1 MKNMRIPTRPAP
13 TIAEALNKN
22 STNKKQSNENIKKK
36 PPPRPPP
43 PNLNKVQSK
52 SAWNLNQQF
61 DGISLIDL
69 SAPESLNTFV
79 ANRNRA
85 FGGSVSSSFSS
96 STSSLASSKKSFEY
110 DTVNADLRISP
121 VPLNAQSVFYLD
133 NNSSSSTQL
142 CVPTIIRPQGNKHTV
157 NKAPN
162 KSCQR
167 EQSPPMPLVPP
178 PSPPKET
185 AEVIVPYGVALYQ
198 FPATQAD
205 DLALQVNDVVFLLRQ
220 VNSEW
225 FYGRV
230 EDREGM
236 FPASFISIQV
246 PLSGEDNVVV
256 ALYEF
261 NPQVAGD
268 LKLRPGQ
275 MVHVTGRLS
284 DEWLVGE
291 SEGHVGQFP
300 SNFVDRVPSVL

>member
-1 MKNMRIPTRPAP
+1 MRIPTRPAP
-13 TIAEALNKN
+13 TIEEAVNKN
-22 STNKKQSNENIKKK
+22 STQQSLQYKKK

-43 PNLNKVQSK
+43 PNFNKIQSK
-52 SAWNLNQQF
+52 SAWNLSQQF

-69 SAPESLNTFV
+69 SPPESLSTFV

-96 STSSLASSKKSFEY
+96 STSSLASSKRSFEY
-110 DTVNADLRISP
+110 DSVNLDPWSTPASS
-121 VPLNAQSVFYLD
+121 NTQSVFYLD
-133 NNSSSSTQL
+133 SNAQL
-142 CVPTIIRPQGNKHTV
+142 SVPTIIRPQSNKRTV
-157 NKAPN
+157 NKTTN
-162 KSCQR
+162 ELSQR
-167 EQSPPMPLVPP
+167 EQSPPMPSVPP

-185 AEVIVPYGVALYQ
+185 AEVIVPYGVALYH
-198 FPATQAD
+198 FPAAHSD
-205 DLALQVNDVVFLLRQ
+205 DLPLQVNDIVFLLKRL
-220 VNSEW
+220 NSEW

-246 PLSGEDNVVV
+246 PLPDEDNFVT

-268 LKLRPGQ
+268 LQLKPGQ
-275 MVHVTGRLS
+275 LIRVTGRLS
-284 DEWLVGE
+284 DDWLIGE

>member
-22 STNKKQSNENIKKK
+22 STNKKQNHENIKKK

-69 SAPESLNTFV
+69 SPPESLNTFV
-79 ANRNRA
+79 VNRNRA

-96 STSSLASSKKSFEY
+96 STSSLASSKKVS
-110 DTVNADLRISP
+110 NMMRLI
-121 VPLNAQSVFYLD
+121 
-133 NNSSSSTQL
+133 NSSSSTQL
-142 CVPTIIRPQGNKHTV
+142 CVPTIIRPQSNKQTV

-167 EQSPPMPLVPP
+167 EQSPPMPLAPP

-185 AEVIVPYGVALYQ
+185 AEVIVPYGIALYQ
-198 FPATQAD
+198 FPATHAD
-205 DLALQVNDVVFLLRQ
+205 DLALQVNDIVFLLRQ

-230 EDREGM
+230 EDRKGM
-236 FPASFISIQV
+236 FPASFVSIQV
-246 PLSGEDNVVV
+246 PLPGDDNVVV

-261 NPQVAGD
+261 NPQVEGD

-284 DEWLVGE
+284 DEWLLGE